1 MRLICAPQQKIVS
14 KVIGQMS
21 ANTPAFVR
29 IQRAFSE
36 IVLVLLGG
44 LLLFLGA
51 RGMFSVERRSLGWIG
66 VGIFIVYWGVRSLP
80 ASRTSARIGA
90 GRTVSRWEE
99 YVRGGSLL
107 VVGAIMLGTAGL
119 PPSYLGPLLG
129 TAGAILVLRGL
140 ANAALAL
147 RPR

>member
-1 MRLICAPQQKIVS
+1 MPVICAPPQKVFS
-14 KVIGQMS
+14 KVIEQMS
-21 ANTPAFVR
+21 ANTPRFVK
-29 IQRAFSE
+29 IQRAFGE

-44 LLLFLGA
+44 LLVFLGA
-51 RGMFSVERRSLGWIG
+51 RGMFSVERRSVAWIG
-66 VGIFIVYWGVRSLP
+66 VGMIVVYWGMRSV
-80 ASRTSARIGA
+80 AGARTGA
-90 GRTVSRWEE
+90 GRTVTRWEE
-99 YVRGGSLL
+99 YVCGGSLL

-119 PPSYLGPLLG
+119 PAAYLGPLLG